1 MVDALPL
8 GAKILDNKY
17 HLLHTLGSG
26 VTSKVKLAKK
36 LDTGVHCAVKI
47 HTNPSQN
54 DIESLSKEIEILQNI
69 PHKNLINLIDFIE

>member
-1 MVDALPL
+1 MVDTLPL

-26 VTSKVKLAKK
+26 ITSKVKLAKK

-47 HTNPSQN
+47 HTNPS
-54 DIESLSKEIEILQNI
+54 
-69 PHKNLINLIDFIE
+69 